1 MSSHQ
6 VFHYYHDFFRLI
18 GNLQKNP
25 FFWELEGWKFTRNN
39 KKKMI
44 KKDITTE
51 ERKRKEIQKIQFGV
65 LFLQF

>member
-6 VFHYYHDFFRLI
+6 VFHYYNDFFRLI
-18 GNLQKNP
+18 GNLQKNS
-25 FFWELEGWKFTRNN
+25 FFWELEGWKFTRN

-51 ERKRKEIQKIQFGV
+51 ERKRKEIQQIQFGV

>member
-6 VFHYYHDFFRLI
+6 VFHYYNDFFRLI

-25 FFWELEGWKFTRNN
+25 FFWELEGWKFTRN

-51 ERKRKEIQKIQFGV
+51 ERKRKEIQQIQFGV

>member
-6 VFHYYHDFFRLI
+6 VFHYYNDFFRLI

-25 FFWELEGWKFTRNN
+25 FFWELEGWKFTRN
-39 KKKMI
+39 KKKRWL
-44 KKDITTE
+44 KKTFQ
-51 ERKRKEIQKIQFGV
+51 RKKGREKIQQIQFGV

>member
-6 VFHYYHDFFRLI
+6 VFHYYKDFFRLI

-25 FFWELEGWKFTRNN
+25 FFWELEGWKFTRN

-51 ERKRKEIQKIQFGV
+51 ERKRKEIQQIQFGV

>member
-6 VFHYYHDFFRLI
+6 VFHYYNDFFRLI

-25 FFWELEGWKFTRNN
+25 FFWELEGWKFTRY
-39 KKKMI
+39 KKKRWL
-44 KKDITTE
+44 KKTLQ
-51 ERKRKEIQKIQFGV
+51 RKKGREKIQQIQFGV